1 MSFFCL
7 DAGRISSGGGATSC
21 DQRDALLGV
30 KNMEFSTESGGKT
43 EVSIESGGKRAFMYD
58 SVAACISSG
67 ESSSAKSRT
76 GKDGA
81 IGIDCG
87 GGGAGSAS
95 WKPSSK
101 SPNSASSPSSKS
113 SKSSPNPPSDPSSSS
128 LYSSVMTGV
137 VPFLPAAED
146 FRLAWFMIGDLAP
159 GDVGDPD
166 PVNRSEVQDIE
177 MPLPGAS
184 PTSSTISGSASP
196 LRNS

>member
-7 DAGRISSGGGATSC
+7 DAGRISSRSTGTPS

-101 SPNSASSPSSKS
+101 SP
-113 SKSSPNPPSDPSSSS
+113 KSSPNPPSDPSSSS

-146 FRLAWFMIGDLAP
+146 FRLAWFMIGDLVP
-159 GDVGDPD
+159 
-166 PVNRSEVQDIE
+166 RL
-177 MPLPGAS
+177 LPPQYLAQHHLSVTRRPWSRELLHVEG
-184 PTSSTISGSASP
+184 
-196 LRNS
+196 